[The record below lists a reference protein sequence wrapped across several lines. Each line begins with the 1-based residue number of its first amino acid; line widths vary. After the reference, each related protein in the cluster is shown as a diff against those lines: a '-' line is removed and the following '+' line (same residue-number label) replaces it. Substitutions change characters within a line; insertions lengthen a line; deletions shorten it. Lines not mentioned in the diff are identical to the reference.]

1 MECIRKYAAEMDI
14 AEAVDRAV
22 TECIRN
28 NILADFL
35 SAQRAEVIAV
45 SIFEYNEEEELK
57 KIRADEYSIGIE
69 AGKAEGTAEAILEL
83 LEDLDVIPAALRKRI
98 LSETNL
104 TLLKKWHKEAARAG
118 TLREFI
124 EKTELSG
131 DI

>member
-1 MECIRKYAAEMDI
+1 M
-14 AEAVDRAV
+14 
-22 TECIRN
+22 
-28 NILADFL
+28 
-35 SAQRAEVIAV
+35 
-45 SIFEYNEEEELK
+45 SIFEYNEEEEMK
-57 KIRADEYSIGIE
+57 KIRADEYSIGVE
-69 AGKAEGTAEAILEL
+69 AGRAEGKAEGTAEAILEL

-124 EKTELSG
+124 EKAELSG